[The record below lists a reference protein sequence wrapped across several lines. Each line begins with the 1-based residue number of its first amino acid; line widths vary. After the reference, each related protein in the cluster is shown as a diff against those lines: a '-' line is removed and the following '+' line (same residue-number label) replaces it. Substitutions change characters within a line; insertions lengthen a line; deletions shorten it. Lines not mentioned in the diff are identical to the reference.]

1 MSSRLR
7 TIAAGAATLG
17 VVLAL
22 VPAAHGHAAPAVR
35 EAATPSV
42 VGGLFPTEF
51 PLPTGFLPEGI
62 AIGVLPVAY
71 FGSRADGDIFR
82 VNLITG
88 KGEVFSQGPGTP
100 SVGMKVD
107 LLGRLF
113 VAGGNAGDARV
124 VNAFTGDIIESYQFV
139 TPPTPTFINDVIVTP
154 RGAYFTDSMNP
165 VLFHLPFSRFGGL
178 PDPSQAVEIPL
189 SGDYQ
194 HQPGFNANGISRTPD
209 GKGLIIVQSST
220 GLLFRVD
227 PTTGVTKQVDL
238 GGETVVNGDGLLLL
252 GRTLYVVRNQNNL
265 VTVIRLDRTGTSGT
279 VVKEITD
286 SRFDVPTTVAAF
298 GNRLYLPNAR
308 FGVPDPEN
316 ATYNAV
322 AVRRH

>member
-1 MSSRLR
+1 MSLRLR
-7 TIAAGAATLG
+7 TIVAGAATLG

-22 VPAAHGHAAPAVR
+22 IPPSHGHATPAIR
-35 EAATPSV
+35 EAAAPAH

-62 AIGVLPVAY
+62 AIGVLPIAY

-113 VAGGNAGDARV
+113 VAGGNAGDGRV
-124 VNAFTGDIIESYQFV
+124 VNAFTGDIIESYEFV
-139 TPPTPTFINDVIVTP
+139 TPPAPTFVNDVIVTP

-178 PDPSQAVEIPL
+178 PDPSRVVEIPL

-227 PTTGVTKQVDL
+227 PATGVTKQVDL

-265 VTVIRLDRTGTSGT
+265 VTMIRLNRTGTSGT
-279 VVKEITD
+279 VVNEITD
-286 SRFDVPTTVAAF
+286 PRFDVPTTVAAF